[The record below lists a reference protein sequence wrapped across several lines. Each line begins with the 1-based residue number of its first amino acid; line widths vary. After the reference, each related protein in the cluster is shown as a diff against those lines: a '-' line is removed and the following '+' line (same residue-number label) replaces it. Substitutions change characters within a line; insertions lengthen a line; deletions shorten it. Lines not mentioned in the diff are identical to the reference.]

1 MKRLLF
7 TLISAILL
15 YGLSM
20 AQYQL
25 ENPGFEDW
33 DDILIGSPDT
43 IREPADWSSLKSSDN
58 PNLSALAPVV
68 CTRST
73 DAHSGSYSLKL
84 TNVMSFIV
92 ANGVATNGRV
102 HPNITTSL
110 AYMFTDTLNDEWNTP
125 LIERPD
131 SMVGWFKYEPQD
143 LDTMRIRAILHRGFG
158 KQPDADSLTNW
169 IAQADYNSPLN
180 TGDEWIRF
188 STPFV
193 YKSETMPQYVLVVL
207 NSGNG
212 YLPAA
217 GSVAYFDDF
226 ELIYNTPINS
236 VADPEAP
243 FEYIYAIGN
252 RFIVI
257 SNMREVRFNSARV
270 LDVAGRVVWSGSV
283 TSDRIDISK
292 SRLKNGIYMV
302 SLESNGKLYTR
313 KIVLQ

>member
-1 MKRLLF
+1 MKKIIT

-58 PNLSALAPVV
+58 SNLSALAPVV

-73 DAHSGSYSLKL
+73 DAHSGNYSLKL
-84 TNVMSFIV
+84 TNVLSFIV

-131 SMVGWFKYEPQD
+131 SIVGWFKYDPQD

-169 IAQADYNSPLN
+169 IAKADYNSSLN

-193 YKSETMPQYVLVVL
+193 YKNETMPQYVLVVL

-212 YLPAA
+212 YLPVA
-217 GSVAYFDDF
+217 GSMAYFDDF

-236 VADPEAP
+236 VEDPEVP
-243 FEYIYAIGN
+243 FEYLYAIGN
-252 RFIVI
+252 QYIVFHGMQQI
-257 SNMREVRFNSARV
+257 RFNSACIR
-270 LDVAGRVVWSGSV
+270 DVAGRVVWNGSV
-283 TSDRIDISK
+283 SSDRIDISG
-292 SRLKNGIYMV
+292 SNLKNGIYLI
-302 SLESNGKLYTR
+302 SLESNSRIYTQ
-313 KIVLQ
+313 KIVLR